1 MNDTEEPEDNQP
13 EPENPQGPHAC
24 RQDPGRSGP
33 RVHRHRS
40 LDQGNAG
47 FPRADRVWTV
57 VGGADIGVVDGA
69 GSAEVET
76 APPWCRWGRLVRG
89 VTLWS
94 SGW

>member
-1 MNDTEEPEDNQP
+1 
-13 EPENPQGPHAC
+13 
-24 RQDPGRSGP
+24 
-33 RVHRHRS
+33 
-40 LDQGNAG
+40 
-47 FPRADRVWTV
+47 VWTV
-57 VGGADIGVVDGA
+57 VDGADIGVVDGA